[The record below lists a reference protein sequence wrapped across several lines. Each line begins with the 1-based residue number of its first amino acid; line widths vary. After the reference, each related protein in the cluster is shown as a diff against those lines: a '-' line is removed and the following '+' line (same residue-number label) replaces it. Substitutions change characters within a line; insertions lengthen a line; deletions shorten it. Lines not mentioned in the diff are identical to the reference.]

1 MGLVKHTASR
11 NAYQHTPERQSTKT
25 REEERAAAGGGTA
38 LGPVMQCVCVC
49 VLTTLFRPL
58 PSFFSAKL
66 C

>member
-49 VLTTLFRPL
+49 VF
-58 PSFFSAKL
+58 
-66 C
+66 